1 MGRRVCPGADLA
13 VNSLR
18 IAIAKL
24 VWAFDIKGLDG
35 EVYDIDAFES
45 GTIMKPKKFQ
55 CEFNIRSELH
65 REVLER
71 ELRQAEEVL
80 EIFPPFD

>member
-1 MGRRVCPGADLA
+1 L
-13 VNSLR
+13 
-18 IAIAKL
+18 
-24 VWAFDIKGLDG
+24 DIKGLDG

-45 GTIMKPKKFQ
+45 GTIMKPKKFER
-55 CEFNIRSELH
+55 EFNIRSELH

-80 EIFPPFD
+80 EMFPAFD